1 MVRKFLILLVL
12 SLVFSCSSEET
23 SKNYLALGDSYTI
36 GEGVSESDRWPV
48 QLVED
53 LKNRGYS
60 IDSLNIIARTS
71 WTTDELVL
79 GLIETPTLP
88 EYDLITIMIG
98 VNNQYKGRSL
108 KNFRDE
114 LKVLIELC
122 LKMTAGDFS
131 KVFLISIPDWGVTPY
146 ADRFDGS
153 LIADEINAFNSEI
166 IQVSQESNIR
176 YIDVTEIS
184 RQAAQDSRLLV
195 ADSLHPSGLMYT
207 KWVEKIAPIIY
218 EVVNE

>member
-12 SLVFSCSSEET
+12 SLVFNCSSEET

-36 GEGVSESDRWPV
+36 GEGVAESDRWPV

-79 GLIETPTLP
+79 ALIETPTLP

-131 KVFLISIPDWGVTPY
+131 KVFLISIPDWGVTPMLT
-146 ADRFDGS
+146 D
-153 LIADEINAFNSEI
+153 
-166 IQVSQESNIR
+166 
-176 YIDVTEIS
+176 
-184 RQAAQDSRLLV
+184 
-195 ADSLHPSGLMYT
+195 LM
-207 KWVEKIAPIIY
+207 
-218 EVVNE
+218 EV

>member
-1 MVRKFLILLVL
+1 MAMISCLVL
-12 SLVFSCSSEET
+12 CCSPVET
-23 SKNYLALGDSYTI
+23 PKNYLALGDSYTI
-36 GEGVSESDRWPV
+36 GEGVAESDRWPV

-53 LKNRGYS
+53 LENRGYS
-60 IDSLNIIARTS
+60 IDSLQIIASTS

-79 GLIETPTLP
+79 GVLETPTLP

-98 VNNQYKGRSL
+98 VNNQYRGRSL
-108 KNFRDE
+108 ENFRDE
-114 LKVLIELC
+114 LEILIELS
-122 LKMTAGDFS
+122 LKMTGGDPS

-146 ADRFDGS
+146 ADRFDGG

-195 ADSLHPSGLMYT
+195 ADSLYPSGLMYT

-218 EVVNE
+218 YEVVNE